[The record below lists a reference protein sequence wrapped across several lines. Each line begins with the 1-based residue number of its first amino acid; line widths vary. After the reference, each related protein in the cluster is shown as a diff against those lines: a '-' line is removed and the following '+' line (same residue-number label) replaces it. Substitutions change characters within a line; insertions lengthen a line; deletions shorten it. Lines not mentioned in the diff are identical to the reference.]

1 MYGGG
6 DRADK
11 VWSTQD
17 ESSFY
22 ARAPRHMHLPLLAA
36 LWTGQRQGDLLR
48 LKWFACDV
56 PRPAGNGRHTPCNCW
71 VHGGGDRLH
80 HGAQA

>member
-6 DRADK
+6 NRADK
-11 VWSTQD
+11 VWSAQD

-48 LKWFACDV
+48 LKWFSYDGSPGGCTW
-56 PRPAGNGRHTPCNCW
+56 RHQNW
-71 VHGGGDRLH
+71 S
-80 HGAQA
+80 